1 MFTHRYNGAYI
12 NGYCAKPECYVTTD
26 CGRFH
31 GVRFKTYRAA
41 QIAITRARKAGMPAS
56 R

>member
-12 NGYCAKPECYVTTD
+12 NGSFNRSECYVTTD
-26 CGRFH
+26 CRRFH
-31 GVRFKTYRAA
+31 GRAFKSYRAA
-41 QIAITRARKAGMPAS
+41 QIAITKARAAGMPES

>member
-12 NGYCAKPECYVTTD
+12 NGYCNRPECYVTTD
-26 CGRFH
+26 CGRFY
-31 GVRFKTYRAA
+31 GRTFKTYRAA
-41 QIAITRARKAGMPAS
+41 QIAITKARRAGMPES